1 MPLDLA
7 ALNRSHIVRIY
18 LVSSGIFLEKAL
30 NDLHLENSIEILS
43 LRFFISWIDELFLGA
58 KKLEVIMAV
67 HDLIW
72 LQVEINGASSV
83 CLVEWS
89 IFLVT
94 GTVAIRIDVHD
105 IDELVR
111 ETLTTRCLINILRAL
126 TNQMTAIVSFGSTVL
141 FLEATSTVK
150 LSDTRRWTVRCRTSI
165 FS

>member
-58 KKLEVIMAV
+58 KKMEVIMAV
-67 HDLIW
+67 HELIW
-72 LQVEINGASSV
+72 LQVDINVGSSV
-83 CLVEWS
+83 CLVEWC
-89 IFLVT
+89 IILVT
-94 GTVAIRIDVHD
+94 GMVAMRKDVHD

-111 ETLTTRCLINILRAL
+111 DTLTTRCLFIILRAL
-126 TNQMTAIVSFGSTVL
+126 TNLMTAIVSFGSTL
-141 FLEATSTVK
+141 IFLEATSTV
-150 LSDTRRWTVRCRTSI
+150 
-165 FS
+165 